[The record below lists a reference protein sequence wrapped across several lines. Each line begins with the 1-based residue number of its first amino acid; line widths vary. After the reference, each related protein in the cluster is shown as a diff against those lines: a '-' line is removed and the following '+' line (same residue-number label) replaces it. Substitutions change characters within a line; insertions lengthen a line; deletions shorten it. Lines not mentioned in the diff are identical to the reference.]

1 VEDVCAAG
9 ESAALAREASEDA
22 PTAARVL
29 HLLVEFARVATPT
42 LFGVASIIG
51 VVEVAARQCAVAK
64 ANERTEISQGN

>member
-1 VEDVCAAG
+1 MCAAR
-9 ESAALAREASEDA
+9 EATALAREASEDA
-22 PTAARVL
+22 PTAARML
-29 HLLVEFARVATPT
+29 HLLVEVARVAAST